1 MFLKYFTDEVLYEGN
16 IIYLGGG
23 VGFASK
29 TVTNHLLA
37 GEPNRVKH
45 IGELIDKTTGKSQHS
60 GNKTVNPHIVKL
72 TEYDRALIQMAACS
86 IEFAPV

>member
-29 TVTNHLLA
+29 TVANQLLA
-37 GEPNRVKH
+37 GEPNRVKYVGA
-45 IGELIDKTTGKSQHS
+45 IIDNGKRQHS
-60 GNKTVNPHIVKL
+60 GNKSVNPHIVKL
-72 TEYDRALIQMAACS
+72 TEYDRDLIQMGACS